1 MPNKLANR
9 ATRFHIFG
17 RYISGAQYES
27 VNSRHT
33 RYTRHLHTVAV
44 AFGQWV
50 TSTQHLV
57 WGIVSGSRPPNPWSG
72 GSSFWVTSTQ
82 PLVWGIQ
89 FLGHVH
95 PTPGLGDPVSGSS
108 PPNPWSGW
116 SSFWVTSPNLWSGG
130 SFLGHVHPTPGLGIQ
145 FLPCNS

>member
-89 FLGHVH
+89 FLGRVH
-95 PTPGLGDPVSGSS
+95 PTPGLGDPVSGSRH
-108 PPNPWSGW
+108 PTSGLGDR
-116 SSFWVTSPNLWSGG
+116 SWVTSTQPLVWG
-130 SFLGHVHPTPGLGIQ
+130 SSFFPVTHKVWKCLTYR
-145 FLPCNS
+145 